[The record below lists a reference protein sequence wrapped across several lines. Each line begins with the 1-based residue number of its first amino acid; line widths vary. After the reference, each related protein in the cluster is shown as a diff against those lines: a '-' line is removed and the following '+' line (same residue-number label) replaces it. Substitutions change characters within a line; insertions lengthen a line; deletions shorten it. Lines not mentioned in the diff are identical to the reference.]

1 MNDKFVIAKYI
12 KEFIMVLDDYLI
24 NYPRKYFELRNR
36 LVNDSYELLE
46 LVYTANYTNIDKRKD
61 IQIKTLMKVNL
72 IDFYIEQS
80 FKKRII
86 SERQSIKLSNRLLSI
101 NKMLFKWI
109 QDENKDK

>member
-1 MNDKFVIAKYI
+1 MNDKFTIAKHI
-12 KEFIMVLDDYLI
+12 KEFIILLDDYLI
-24 NYPRKYFELRNR
+24 NYPRKYYELRNR

-46 LVYTANYTNIDKRKD
+46 LVYTANYTNVDKRKD

-86 SERQSIKLSNRLLSI
+86 SERQSIKLCNRLIDI
-101 NKMLFKWI
+101 NKMLSKWI
-109 QDENKDK
+109 KDES

>member
-1 MNDKFVIAKYI
+1 MNDKFTIAKYI
-12 KEFIMVLDDYLI
+12 KEFIMILDDYLI

-46 LVYTANYTNIDKRKD
+46 LVYIANYTNIDKRKD

-86 SERQSIKLSNRLLSI
+86 SEKQSIK
-101 NKMLFKWI
+101 
-109 QDENKDK
+109 

>member
-1 MNDKFVIAKYI
+1 MNDKFTIAKYI
-12 KEFIMVLDDYLI
+12 KEFIMILDDYLI

-109 QDENKDK
+109 QDES

>member
-12 KEFIMVLDDYLI
+12 KEFIMILDDYLI

-61 IQIKTLMKVNL
+61 IQIKTIMKVNL

-86 SERQSIKLSNRLLSI
+86 SEKQSIKLSNRLLSI

-109 QDENKDK
+109 QDES

>member
-1 MNDKFVIAKYI
+1 MTFT
-12 KEFIMVLDDYLI
+12 
-24 NYPRKYFELRNR
+24 

-46 LVYTANYTNIDKRKD
+46 IIYTANYMEIEERKSLQVKG
-61 IQIKTLMKVNL
+61 IMKVNL

-86 SERQSIKLSNRLLSI
+86 SERQSIKLCNRLIGI

-109 QDENKDK
+109 KDES